1 LITFLIVLLV
11 FVGHKRFCGSFKQ
24 GDISFGFPIGDGFEE
39 NLILFIVQNL
49 VPLSF
54 VEAFIF
60 RKLF

>member
-1 LITFLIVLLV
+1 LV

-24 GDISFGFPIGDGFEE
+24 GHISFGFPIGDGFEE